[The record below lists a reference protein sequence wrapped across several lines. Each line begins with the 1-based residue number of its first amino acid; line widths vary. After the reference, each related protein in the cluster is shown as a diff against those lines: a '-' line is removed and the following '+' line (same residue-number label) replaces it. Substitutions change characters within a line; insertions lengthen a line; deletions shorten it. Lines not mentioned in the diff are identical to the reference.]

1 MKIVY
6 KHDNGMV
13 RIVIP
18 TPQVLTEINPATGKL
33 WTVEDIAKK
42 DIPKGY
48 KYKIVQDSDVP
59 TDRSF
64 RNAWSVNDSDL
75 TDGVGA
81 DYGRIKL

>member
-33 WTVEDIAKK
+33 WTVEEIALK
-42 DIPKGY
+42 DVPKGY
-48 KYKIVQDSDVP
+48 KYKIFHHHQRLV
-59 TDRSF
+59 DR
-64 RNAWSVNDSDL
+64 
-75 TDGVGA
+75 
-81 DYGRIKL
+81 

>member
-13 RIVIP
+13 RILIP
-18 TPQVLTEINPATGKL
+18 APKILTETNPATGKL
-33 WTVEDIAKK
+33 WTVEELALK
-42 DIPKGY
+42 DVPKGY

-59 TDRSF
+59 TDSSF
-64 RNAWSVNDSDL
+64 RNAWSVDDSDL

-81 DYGRIKL
+81 DYGRMNL

>member
-33 WTVEDIAKK
+33 WTVEEIALK
-42 DIPKGY
+42 DVPKGY

-64 RNAWSVNDSDL
+64 RNAWTCDDSDL

-81 DYGRIKL
+81 DYGRMKL

>member
-33 WTVEDIAKK
+33 WTVEEIADEIGKTVRGVKTMLTRRGLQCANYNGAAKK
-42 DIPKGY
+42 EIG
-48 KYKIVQDSDVP
+48 
-59 TDRSF
+59 
-64 RNAWSVNDSDL
+64 
-75 TDGVGA
+75 
-81 DYGRIKL
+81 